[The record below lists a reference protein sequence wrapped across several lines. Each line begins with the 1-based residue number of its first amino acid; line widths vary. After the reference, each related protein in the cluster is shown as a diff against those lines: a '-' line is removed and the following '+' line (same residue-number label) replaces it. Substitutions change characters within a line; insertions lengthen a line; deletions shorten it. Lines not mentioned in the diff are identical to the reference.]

1 MKLRVL
7 SALTLAAAATFG
19 TAQADEIEEF
29 YSGKTVQ
36 MIVGYSA
43 GGGYDLY
50 ARTLARHIGN
60 HIPGNPNVVVRNVPG
75 AGSMV
80 ATNQIANT
88 LPQDGTIIGT
98 VGRGMAFEPLF
109 GNEQAQFAPRDLGWL
124 GSMNNETS
132 ICAAWHTS
140 GVETYEDLYET
151 ELTVGG
157 TGAGADTD
165 LFPKVMYE
173 LLGMQFVPI
182 SGYPGGNDVLLAM
195 ERGEV
200 QGRCGWSWSSARAN
214 NPEWFEDGGEVNL
227 LFQMSLEKH
236 PELPDTPLVTDFAET
251 EFEEQVLNL
260 LFARQV
266 MGRPFVTTPNV
277 PEERL
282 RALRQAFVATMEDED
297 FLRDAR
303 NQNLELSWVD
313 GDRIQQIISD
323 AVDYPSDVVD
333 FIANIE

>member
-1 MKLRVL
+1 MKFKLMSALAL
-7 SALTLAAAATFG
+7 SAAVTMT
-19 TAQADEIEEF
+19 TAQADPVADF
-29 YSGKTVQ
+29 YQGRTVQ
-36 MIVGYSA
+36 MVVGYSA

-50 ARTLARHIGN
+50 ARALARHIGK

-75 AGSMV
+75 AGSLV

-109 GNEQAQFAPRDLGWL
+109 GNDQAQFSPRDLGWL

-132 ICAAWHTS
+132 ICASWHTS
-140 GVETYEDLYET
+140 NVKTWEDLLT
-151 ELTVGG
+151 TDLTVGG

-165 LFPKVMYE
+165 LFPKVMRE
-173 LLGMQFVPI
+173 LLDLRFVSI
-182 SGYPGGNDVLLAM
+182 AGYPGGSEVLLAM

-214 NPEWFEDGGEVNL
+214 NPEWFEEGGEVNL

-236 PELPDTPLVTDFAET
+236 PELPDTPLVTEFARNDFED
-251 EFEEQVLNL
+251 QVLNL

-266 MGRPFVTTPNV
+266 MGRPFLTTPNV
-277 PEERL
+277 PEDRL
-282 RALRQAFVATMEDED
+282 RALRQAFAATMQDPE
-297 FLRDAR
+297 FQSDA
-303 NQNLELSWVD
+303 NNSNLEISWVG
-313 GDRIQQIISD
+313 GDRIQQIISN
-323 AVDYPSDVVD
+323 AVDYPKEVVD
-333 FIANIE
+333 FIASID

>member
-1 MKLRVL
+1 MKLKLMSALVL
-7 SALTLAAAATFG
+7 SSAVVMT
-19 TAQADEIEEF
+19 TAHANPVADF
-29 YSGKTVQ
+29 YQGRTVQ
-36 MIVGYSA
+36 LIVGYSA

-50 ARTLARHIGN
+50 ARALARHIGK

-75 AGSMV
+75 AGSLV

-109 GNEQAQFAPRDLGWL
+109 SNEQAQFVPNELGWL
-124 GSMNNETS
+124 GSMNNEVS
-132 ICAAWHTS
+132 ICASWHTS
-140 GVETYEDLYET
+140 GVKTWQDTLTT

-165 LFPKVMYE
+165 LFPKVMRE
-173 LLGMQFVPI
+173 LLNMRFNVI
-182 SGYPGGNDVLLAM
+182 AGYPGGSDVLLAM

-214 NPEWFEDGGEVNL
+214 NPEWFVEGGNVNL
-227 LFQMSLEKH
+227 LVQMSLEKH
-236 PELPDTPLVTDFAET
+236 PELPDTPLVTDLAT
-251 EFEEQVLNL
+251 NDFEDQVLNL

-266 MGRPFVTTPNV
+266 MGRPFLTTPNV
-277 PEERL
+277 PADRL
-282 RALRQAFVATMEDED
+282 SALRQAFSATMQDPD
-297 FLRDAR
+297 FQRDAQ
-303 NQNLELSWVD
+303 NSNLEISWVG
-313 GDRIQQIISD
+313 GDRIQQIIAN
-323 AVDYPSDVVD
+323 AVTYPKDVID